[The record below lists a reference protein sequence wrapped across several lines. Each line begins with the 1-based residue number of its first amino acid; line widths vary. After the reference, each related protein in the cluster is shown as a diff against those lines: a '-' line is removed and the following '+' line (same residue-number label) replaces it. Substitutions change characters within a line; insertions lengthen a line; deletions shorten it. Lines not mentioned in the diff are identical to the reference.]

1 VRGIAT
7 IVPGRVRVTLEMA
20 TCQRVLPPF
29 AAYLLLVI
37 SAFGATAGALASLF
51 GNLGAIAFT
60 AMALA
65 AVVASWRAYAWV
77 RVVRVDHRSIT
88 FRIRRADY
96 AGDPWSGQ
104 VALPGGRHE
113 PGDPS
118 LEATAV
124 RETFE
129 ETGVDLTAD
138 GALLGTL
145 DEIYPRT
152 PILPPIVVRP
162 HVFAITR
169 PVELT
174 LSHEVAAAFWMP
186 LASLRDPAAS
196 VETTVVVRGEE
207 RVVSC
212 FRHREHVIWGL
223 TERILRQ
230 LVASIP

>member
-1 VRGIAT
+1 MTEPGAT
-7 IVPGRVRVTLEMA
+7 NDDRLAGAGVARHGHPELDRLADALARRPGLRVVVAPDEPAPRRAAVALAMREASVGGLE
-20 TCQRVLPPF
+20 
-29 AAYLLLVI
+29 LLLI
-37 SAFGATAGALASLF
+37 K
-51 GNLGAIAFT
+51 
-60 AMALA
+60 
-65 AVVASWRAYAWV
+65 
-77 RVVRVDHRSIT
+77 
-88 FRIRRADY
+88 RADY

-113 PGDPS
+113 PADPS

-129 ETGVDLTAD
+129 ETGVDLASD
-138 GALLGTL
+138 GTPLGTL

-152 PILPPIVVRP
+152 PVLPPIVVRP
-162 HVFAITR
+162 YVFAITH

-186 LASLRDPAAS
+186 LAWLRDPSAS
-196 VETTVVVRGEE
+196 VEATVVVAGQE
-207 RVVSC
+207 RRVSC

-230 LVASIP
+230 LVALVP

>member
-1 VRGIAT
+1 
-7 IVPGRVRVTLEMA
+7 MA
-20 TCQRVLPPF
+20 ER
-29 AAYLLLVI
+29 
-37 SAFGATAGALASLF
+37 GATEGAEGVARGASRHAHPDLDGLARALARRP
-51 GNLGAIAFT
+51 G
-60 AMALA
+60 
-65 AVVASWRAYAWV
+65 V
-77 RVVRVDHRSIT
+77 RVVLSPGEPPPRRAAVALALREALNGELELLLIK
-88 FRIRRADY
+88 RADY

-129 ETGVDLTAD
+129 ETGVDLAAD

-152 PILPPIVVRP
+152 PVLPPIVVRP
-162 HVFAITR
+162 HVFALTR

-230 LVASIP
+230 LVASVP